1 MALAQEDS
9 MAHDLVI
16 RGGTLYDG
24 TGRPGETGDLAIDGE
39 RIAQLGG
46 RAASGTREIDASGLA
61 VAPGFIDPHTH
72 YDAQICWDP
81 NLTPSCWQGIT
92 SVVMGNCGFTVAPC
106 RPEDRDR
113 IMRMLTRVEGMSL
126 DALRAGVDWSW
137 ESFPEYLDAVEAGA
151 PGLNV
156 GVLAGHSAIRYFVMG
171 DAATE
176 REATADEIDAMRG
189 QVREAMEAGALG
201 FSTSMAPT
209 HIGGDGKPVPSR
221 LASDAEVL
229 ELSGVLAEY
238 ERGAFEIVTRDLID
252 VDVPIAVAKQSGRPV
267 TFLGIVNE
275 EQRRKLDAAL
285 ADGHRVIAQTTCRPS
300 SMEFR
305 LDEMGLFD
313 QLPSWQETA
322 AHKGEP
328 LRELLRDPAFRER
341 FRRDVEGDFEG
352 FRLFKGDWDGV
363 SILTADEPSL
373 RKHIGSSVAALASER
388 GRDPLE
394 TFFEVAL
401 EDDLAMQ
408 FGYTLAGDEG
418 RGPTLL
424 DDDQMIGLSDAGAH
438 LTLLADHAY
447 TTHFLGRWVRE
458 RSLMPLEQAVR
469 KLTQV
474 PARFFGI
481 PERGELRE
489 GWNAD
494 VVLFDPERIAPHEP
508 ELVSD
513 LPGGSRRL
521 VTRADGIEAVVVN
534 GGVVVE
540 GGELTGERRGH
551 VIRGA

>member
-1 MALAQEDS
+1 M
-9 MAHDLVI
+9 HNLVI

-24 TGRPGETGDLAIDGE
+24 TGRAGQTGDLAIDGE
-39 RIAQLGG
+39 RITQVGG
-46 RAASGTREIDASGLA
+46 RAGPGAREIDASGLA

-126 DALRAGVDWSW
+126 DALREGIDWTW
-137 ESFPEYLDAVEAGA
+137 ESFPEYLDTIEAGS

-176 REATADEIDAMRG
+176 REATAEEIDAMRA

-221 LASDAEVL
+221 LASDQEVL
-229 ELSGVLAEY
+229 ELTRVLSEY
-238 ERGAFEIVTRDLID
+238 GRGAFEIVTRDLID

-267 TFLGIVNE
+267 TFLGIVRDDA
-275 EQRRKLDAAL
+275 QAKLDRAL

-305 LDEMGLFD
+305 LDEMGIFD

-322 AHKGEP
+322 ALEGAA
-328 LRELLRDPAFRER
+328 LRSLLRDLTFRER
-341 FRRDVEGDFEG
+341 FRQDVEGEFEG
-352 FRLFKGDWDGV
+352 FRLFSGDWEGV

-373 RKHIGSSVAALASER
+373 RKHIGSSVDEIAKAR
-388 GRDPLE
+388 GQDPLLA
-394 TFFEVAL
+394 FFDVAL
-401 EDDLAMQ
+401 EDDLRMQ
-408 FGYTLAGDEG
+408 FGYTLAGDEA
-418 RGPTLL
+418 RGPSLL

-447 TTHFLGRWVRE
+447 TTYFLGRWVRE
-458 RSLMPLEQAVR
+458 RGLMPLEQAVR

-489 GWNAD
+489 GWYAD
-494 VVLFDPERIAPHEP
+494 VVLFDPERVLPRET
-508 ELVSD
+508 ELTND
-513 LPGGSRRL
+513 LPGGGPRL
-521 VTRADGIEAVVVN
+521 VTRAEGIEAVIVN
-534 GGVVVE
+534 GGVAVE
-540 GGELTGERRGH
+540 AGELTGERRGH